1 MRVDLF
7 LILWL
12 CVDFCLWAPPNP
24 NSAIGNTEHE
34 EVAWCSKP
42 GKGTRLIPEGT
53 FQGLQYMRTS
63 DYIQVVGFIDG
74 TKINIAEGDYG
85 GELDPHG
92 ADFVSTL
99 NLIWQIFY

>member
-1 MRVDLF
+1 
-7 LILWL
+7 
-12 CVDFCLWAPPNP
+12 
-24 NSAIGNTEHE
+24 
-34 EVAWCSKP
+34 
-42 GKGTRLIPEGT
+42 
-53 FQGLQYMRTS
+53 MRTS

-99 NLIWQIFY
+99 NLIWQIFN